1 MVLKFIWNLRR
12 KWLLV
17 AKGLGKGLDAFFPKI
32 DVEKEENVQ
41 QISINELRPNPYQ
54 PRKFFDEEAIEE
66 LKLSILEHGILQ
78 PIIVRKSIK
87 GYEIVVGERRY
98 RAAKEAKL
106 ETVPAVVRQ
115 LSEQQMMEL
124 AVLENLQREDLS
136 PIEEGHAYQTLM
148 KKLKLTQEELAK
160 RLGKSRPHIANHVR
174 LLSLPK
180 TVQNYISDGKISMGH
195 GRTLLGLKN
204 KDKLPAIVDKII
216 KEGLNVRQ
224 LEQLIQHLNEN
235 VSRETKKE
243 KPPTKNVFIKEQES
257 FLRERFGTTVHI
269 KQKKNKGKIEIE
281 FFSEEDLTRILHLFE
296 LENEK

>member
-1 MVLKFIWNLRR
+1 
-12 KWLLV
+12 V
-17 AKGLGKGLDAFFPKI
+17 AKGLGKGLDAFFPKVD
-32 DVEKEENVQ
+32 DVKEEHVQ
-41 QISINELRPNPYQ
+41 EISLNELRPNPYQ

-106 ETVPAVVRQ
+106 KSIPAVVRQ

-195 GRTLLGLKN
+195 GRALLGLKN

-216 KEGLNVRQ
+216 KDGLNVRQ
-224 LEQLIQHLNEN
+224 LEQLIQLLNEN

-243 KPPTKNVFIKEQES
+243 KPTAKNVFIKEQES

-281 FFSEEDLTRILHLFE
+281 FFSEDDLTRILQMFE
-296 LENEK
+296 LESEN